1 MTSFIPF
8 LATGRLHSSSPWR
21 VAEPCAVKGSP
32 SMKHGKAQAWFSLS
46 SSASLIKEAVF
57 HTGPSWTPELSS
69 GGHLLCR
76 ITGTGVS
83 EKLIVCVKTLI

>member
-1 MTSFIPF
+1 MN
-8 LATGRLHSSSPWR
+8 
-21 VAEPCAVKGSP
+21 
-32 SMKHGKAQAWFSLS
+32 HGKAQAWFSLS

-57 HTGPSWTPELSS
+57 HTGPWWTPELSS

-83 EKLIVCVKTLI
+83 VNQADERMQGEEECKHSAV